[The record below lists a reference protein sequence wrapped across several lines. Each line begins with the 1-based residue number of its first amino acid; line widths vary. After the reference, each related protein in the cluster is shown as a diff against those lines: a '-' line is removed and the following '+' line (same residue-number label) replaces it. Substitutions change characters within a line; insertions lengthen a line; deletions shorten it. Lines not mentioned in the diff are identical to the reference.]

1 MDQDMA
7 ESNFDEEEDEEE
19 EVYVKPDR
27 VRRPSIMRN
36 AIYDGEVET
45 ELSNV
50 LSDSE
55 MIRRKRGF
63 FHSLPTGCGN
73 DMVLG
78 SW

>member
-7 ESNFDEEEDEEE
+7 ESNLDEEEE